1 MSQKDSAL
9 YSPYIIDGV
18 LQELTPARILSAVTE
33 DSSEC
38 VADSSLPAVV
48 DETVDAP
55 VRTVDYDSLSI
66 RDCLDAVRGCGRP
79 FPYSSPC
86 SAARFMLGSALADAL
101 WRKGHFRLANLRP
114 EAFWEWNGAP
124 VGSMAAFYRSVESVS
139 SYVDDLGL
147 KLAGYHFRKL
157 GEGPSG
163 LHFTLRLADDDGAG
177 AGDDDSFPPEP
188 FSVGNA
194 SLLEGRICP
203 GTLVPDASSWIIYI
217 PFDPS
222 DFRLG
227 GSCLASALGLS
238 GSDPRIEDADYF
250 IDCYEVVR
258 EFAEDSVLLSAVSVG
273 KGGLAAALESMC
285 SGGTGAAV
293 DVSGVMRAYGEKS
306 AVRVLF
312 SEIPG
317 VLIQIRDSDFDYVDA
332 ELLLQDVAYYPL
344 GHPDLSGAG
353 LRFDFAEKSAI
364 QTILES
370 LLLNAGEKTE

>member
-1 MSQKDSAL
+1 M

-38 VADSSLPAVV
+38 VPDSSLSAVV

-66 RDCLDAVRGCGRP
+66 RDCLDAVRGCRRP
-79 FPYSSPC
+79 FPCSSPC

-157 GEGPSG
+157 DEGPSG
-163 LHFTLRLADDDGAG
+163 LHFTLRLAADDGAG

-188 FSVGNA
+188 FSVSNA
-194 SLLEGRICP
+194 SLREGRICP

-238 GSDPRIEDADYF
+238 GSDPRIEDVDYF